1 VKPLGIQD
9 KVFLKFQSLMKKKQ
23 ETDISEILY
32 PESPK
37 ASQQGSTMKNYNPK
51 LKSSLTYAT

>member
-1 VKPLGIQD
+1 
-9 KVFLKFQSLMKKKQ
+9 MKKKQ